1 VKEGD
6 VILSQIPQSDG
17 TMKTR
22 PALVLRELPPFRD
35 LLVCGISTQTHQAV
49 GGFDELILRA
59 DSDFSDSGL
68 IADSVVRLGFLALL
82 PRSKVA
88 GTIGRVSPARYE
100 RLLKRLS
107 EYLTE
112 KIVKASIKL
121 DNGDR

>member
-1 VKEGD
+1 MAVAFLWDNCLSIRGFRTRIHRWDDQRTKSGVWSVKEGD
-6 VILSQIPQSDG
+6 VILTQIPQSDG

-49 GGFDELILRA
+49 RGFDELMLRA

-68 IADSVVRLGFLALL
+68 IADSVVRLGFLAVL

-88 GTIGRVSPARYE
+88 GTI
-100 RLLKRLS
+100 
-107 EYLTE
+107 
-112 KIVKASIKL
+112 
-121 DNGDR
+121 

>member
-1 VKEGD
+1 MKEGD
-6 VILSQIPQSDG
+6 VILTQIPQSDG
-17 TMKTR
+17 TLKTR

-49 GGFDELILRA
+49 RGFDEVMLRT
-59 DSDFSDSGL
+59 DSDFSDTGL
-68 IADSVVRLGFLALL
+68 IADSVVRLGFLAVL

-107 EYLTE
+107 AYLTE
-112 KIVKASIKL
+112 KIMKVSVE
-121 DNGDR
+121 